1 MDKKKILIIH
11 LSRLGDMV
19 QSLPAIKLLKE
30 DNPEIRITYLGIEK
44 FCDILTDVPWIDNL
58 VTLPWQEISTIMR
71 EFNKAGIDA
80 LDRLRETIPELNEE
94 YDMAINFTHNWSS
107 SYLSEKVKAR
117 EKRGRI
123 FSQNNEIAVPG
134 KWGKYLFGMAKN
146 QKDNLLNL
154 VDMYMGLA
162 GIKNRPTMQFLPTN
176 PEMDQKCASQL
187 SDLGFKIGK
196 LSIGFQLAAGEAN
209 RIWRLENFVKL
220 GEHLTEH
227 SDAQIILFGSERDIA
242 LADQFQTSATYP
254 FINLIGQTTLKE
266 LASYLKGIDV
276 LVSSDTGPMHIAA
289 AVGTKVVGIFV
300 GTAYFGVTAAYGAG
314 HVAVQS
320 NYPCAPCLSTTA
332 CSDPLCRESIKPDTV
347 AQAVRLALGLEVE
360 LSYLDSEATLY
371 KSAFNPD
378 GTLRYQLI
386 TQNTDGFLPWLRLSH
401 YLKAMVSQTLWNNWL
416 GLNSDNIDPA
426 LGKINGQRKA
436 ILADF
441 QQACSAYK
449 DLYEDGRGL
458 CQKIIN
464 EFQKETPNL
473 QLIQVMVESLRQI
486 EERVKDLEGPLAIL
500 KDVHEF
506 YMAETEI
513 CEFPKLA
520 HQFLD
525 KFTALKDIITSFE
538 TTLQEIEV
546 SLD

>member
-1 MDKKKILIIH
+1 
-11 LSRLGDMV
+11 MV
-19 QSLPAIKLLKE
+19 QSLPAVKLLKE

-44 FCDILTDVPWIDNL
+44 FCDILTEVPWIDNL
-58 VTLPWQEISTIMR
+58 VTLPWQEISNVVG

-80 LDRLRETIPELNEE
+80 LDRLWETIPELNEE

-117 EKRGRI
+117 ERKGRT
-123 FSQNNEIAVPG
+123 FSKNNEIVVSG

-154 VDMYMGLA
+154 VDIYIGMVGV
-162 GIKNRPTMQFLPTN
+162 KNMPPGQFLPTDT
-176 PEMDQKCASQL
+176 EIDQKCASQL

-196 LSIGFQLAAGEAN
+196 LSIGFQLGAGDAN
-209 RIWRLENFVKL
+209 RIWPLENFVKL
-220 GEHLTEH
+220 GELLSNHL
-227 SDAQIILFGSERDIA
+227 DAQIILFGTEREME
-242 LADQFQTSATYP
+242 LGDQFRESAPYS

-332 CSDPLCRESIKPDTV
+332 CSNPLCRENIKPEAV
-347 AQAVRLALGLEVE
+347 EQAIRLTLDLDEGIQD
-360 LSYLDSEATLY
+360 LDSGASLY
-371 KSAFNPD
+371 KSSFNTD
-378 GTLRYQLI
+378 ETLRYELVCPKR
-386 TQNTDGFLPWLRLSH
+386 GEFFPWLRLSH
-401 YLKAMVSQTLWNNWL
+401 YLKALVNQTLWNNWL
-416 GLNSDNIDPA
+416 GLESNLIDPE
-426 LGKINGQRKA
+426 LGKENGQLKE
-436 ILADF
+436 ILSDF
-441 QQACSAYK
+441 RQSCSGYR
-449 DLYEDGRGL
+449 DIYDDGRRL
-458 CQKIIN
+458 CEKITN
-464 EFQKETPNL
+464 EFQKESPNL
-473 QLIQVMVESLRQI
+473 QLIQIMVESLRQV
-486 EERVKDLEGPLAIL
+486 EERVKDMEGPLAIL
-500 KDVHEF
+500 KEVHE
-506 YMAETEI
+506 YYVAETEI

-525 KFTALKDIITSFE
+525 KFTALKDIVTSFE
-538 TTLQEIEV
+538 ATLQKIEV
-546 SLD
+546 SLT